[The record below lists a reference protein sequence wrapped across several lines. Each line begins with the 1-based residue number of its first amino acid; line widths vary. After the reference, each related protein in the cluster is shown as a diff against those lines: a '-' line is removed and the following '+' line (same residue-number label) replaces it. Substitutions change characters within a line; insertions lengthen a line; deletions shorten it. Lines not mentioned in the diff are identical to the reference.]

1 MTKIHQLSD
10 QWFNDHWWWYLSI
23 FILITAT
30 AICLYHTWGPAK
42 YENVKWYVRHTYGMN
57 WKWRNLYN
65 FHFYINYHLKLYVFS
80 IQKEFHWNRCSISV
94 APMASNMYFI
104 QWIMTSYY
112 QKGYK
117 LYRNYSMW
125 IKIACI
131 QSCSQILSRFDWCCK
146 IQLCCESTNVK
157 LMWSHQL
164 KN

>member
-1 MTKIHQLSD
+1 MVQWPLMIKPIYIH
-10 QWFNDHWWWYLSI
+10 FNHCHSHM
-23 FILITAT
+23 FITHEGQQKNQ
-30 AICLYHTWGPAK
+30 YE

-57 WKWRNLYN
+57 WKWQNWYN
-65 FHFYINYHLKLYVFS
+65 FHFYFNYHLKLYVFS
-80 IQKEFHWNRCSISV
+80 IQNEFHWNRCSISV
-94 APMASNMYFI
+94 APVASNMYFI

-125 IKIACI
+125 IKTACI
-131 QSCSQILSRFDWCCK
+131 QSCSQILFRFNWCCK

-164 KN
+164 EN